1 MVMTMVEWGILWNF
15 RSIIWEGF
23 WITIQVSALSIILS
37 AILGIVVG
45 CLRVLPTFYLH
56 KTLELYVEIM
66 RNIPAVV
73 KLFLVHFV
81 LGFDAF
87 EAGVIAL
94 TFHQSAY
101 IADVIT
107 AGLQSLP
114 KGQLEAAL
122 STGLSYRSA
131 FVRILIPQAIQIT
144 IPPLTTQ
151 FVQVVKNSAIVMLIS
166 LEDLTF
172 VTQQIEHQTFRG
184 MEAAIAVTI
193 LYLLIALFI
202 ILTMN
207 FIDIQI
213 KRKFK

>member
-73 KLFLVHFV
+73 KLFLVLFV

-122 STGLSYRSA
+122 STGLSY
-131 FVRILIPQAIQIT
+131 
-144 IPPLTTQ
+144 
-151 FVQVVKNSAIVMLIS
+151 
-166 LEDLTF
+166 
-172 VTQQIEHQTFRG
+172 
-184 MEAAIAVTI
+184 
-193 LYLLIALFI
+193 
-202 ILTMN
+202 
-207 FIDIQI
+207 
-213 KRKFK
+213 

>member
-1 MVMTMVEWGILWNF
+1 MFEWGVLWKF
-15 RSIIWEGF
+15 EAAIVAGLWM
-23 WITIQVSALSIILS
+23 TIKVSALSILFS
-37 AILGIVVG
+37 TVLGVFVG
-45 CLRVLPTFYLH
+45 CLRTLPSFYLS
-56 KTLELYVEIM
+56 KILELYVEIM

-81 LGFDAF
+81 LGYDAF

-101 IADVIT
+101 VADVIT
-107 AGLQSLP
+107 AGLRSLP

-122 STGLSYRSA
+122 STGLTYKDA
-131 FVRILIPQAIQIT
+131 FLRVLLPQAIRIT
-144 IPPLTTQ
+144 LPPLSTQ

-184 MEAAIAVTI
+184 MEAAVAVTV
-193 LYLLIALFI
+193 LYLIIAFAI
-202 ILTMN
+202 IFTMN
-207 FIDIQI
+207 MIE
-213 KRKFK
+213 KLANRKYK

>member
-1 MVMTMVEWGILWNF
+1 MFEWGVLWKFEDVILAGLWM
-15 RSIIWEGF
+15 
-23 WITIQVSALSIILS
+23 TIKVSGLSILFS
-37 AILGIVVG
+37 TLLGVVIG
-45 CLRVLPTFYLH
+45 CLRILPSFFLC
-56 KTLELYVEIM
+56 KILELYVEVM

-81 LGFDAF
+81 LGYDAF

-107 AGLQSLP
+107 AGLRSLP
-114 KGQLEAAL
+114 AGQLEAAL
-122 STGLSYRSA
+122 STGLTYKDA
-131 FVRILIPQAIQIT
+131 FLRVLLPQAVRIT
-144 IPPLTTQ
+144 IPPLSTQ

-184 MEAAIAVTI
+184 MEAAVAVTV
-193 LYLLIALFI
+193 LYLMIAMTI

-207 FIDIQI
+207 GIE
-213 KRKFK
+213 KLVNRKYN